1 MSTTLLHRI
10 TAPALPYSRLLW
22 RGLAD
27 AVEYLMRCYERSRQR
42 RVLETLDDGML
53 RDLGLSRSDVM
64 READKPCWRD

>member
-22 RGLAD
+22 RGLVN
-27 AVEYLMRCYERSRQR
+27 AVEYLMRCHERSRQR
-42 RVLETLDDGML
+42 RVLETLDDCML

-64 READKPCWRD
+64 READKPFWRE